1 MKTVSLL
8 ASLAL
13 LVFISGCKQ
22 RLGSTSSPPQSNS
35 TPANSQPSSPKS
47 DRGTLPEAQEMLRK
61 AVEHYQSAGRTQALQ
76 DFTAKKP
83 PFHDRDLY
91 VFCLGLNSS
100 KLTAHG
106 AFPQYVGMSVDVWKD
121 ADGQPLGRAI
131 QRAAHDRE
139 EGSIEY
145 RMVNPVSGQV
155 EQKVSFYKKLGE
167 DVCGV
172 GAYNPH

>member
-8 ASLAL
+8 AGLAL
-13 LVFISGCKQ
+13 LTLISGCKQ
-22 RLGSTSSPPQSNS
+22 HIGSAASPPQAN
-35 TPANSQPSSPKS
+35 PAQTNSQPSQPKS
-47 DRGTLPEAQEMLRK
+47 DRGTPAEAQAMLRK
-61 AVEHYQSAGRTQALQ
+61 AVEHYQSAGRAQALQ
-76 DFTAKKP
+76 DFTARKP

-121 ADGQPLGRAI
+121 ADGQPLGRSI
-131 QRAAHDRE
+131 QRAASDRE

-145 RMVNPVSGQV
+145 RMINPVSGQV
-155 EQKVSFYKKLGE
+155 EPKVSFYKKLSE